1 MAAGWINRCTG
12 IGLITLSSLALLTV
26 INGVLHE
33 TTPLP
38 PDEGTAAHIFQLA
51 ITSLLPMSILFVTTA
66 DWRQPLRSARPLV
79 IATVV
84 ALLAF
89 AGLYYLEHLR
99 Q

>member
-1 MAAGWINRCTG
+1 MAAESINRG
-12 IGLITLSSLALLTV
+12 SGSGLIAVSSLALLTV

-33 TTPLP
+33 PTPLP
-38 PDEGTAAHIFQLA
+38 RDEGTAAHIFQLA
-51 ITSLLPMSILFVTTA
+51 IASLLPLSILFVATA
-66 DWRQPLRSARPLV
+66 DWRQPLSSARPLV

-84 ALLAF
+84 TVLAF

>member
-1 MAAGWINRCTG
+1 
-12 IGLITLSSLALLTV
+12 V

-33 TTPLP
+33 PTPLP
-38 PDEGTAAHIFQLA
+38 RDEGTPAHIFQLA
-51 ITSLLPMSILFVTTA
+51 IASLLPMSMVFVASA